1 MISQGIPLSYFEKS
15 MFIYLQTHISL
26 LPEKKKKSLFMV
38 ISSEDSGIVGM

>member
-26 LPEKKKKSLFMV
+26 LPEKKKSLFMV